1 MGLIRSRVFI
11 LGLSVIIMV
20 SAFLRF
26 WNLGSIGLGG
36 DESVYAAQAL
46 ILSGDNELTR
56 YFVLLSRGASNFLF
70 HQTIQAMIYAVSGF
84 SELSTRFLSAAFSVA
99 TCGLLFFLGREMY
112 GKWTGLIAAL
122 LISING
128 YSIAVGRAALLDST
142 MTFFFTLSM
151 LMLYKWIKTGSPKW
165 VCFLAITTGIAI
177 LAKVPSIILIPI
189 IIIAAFAYRRSRP
202 QNIKLGATFALILF
216 AVLLPALIQVAL
228 NFDTFVSFLDESSSR
243 VINVPATFYLD
254 KLISYSGVYFVA
266 AAVIG
271 IILSFI
277 HRTTA
282 DWLCIIWLVI
292 TATYLQINPIK
303 GWNYFLPL
311 IPVLTIFA
319 ANSICRLVPIL
330 KKFLS
335 DRKNRKKE
343 RQTVPSRMALISAGL
358 LGIFLLLSVSYT
370 EIYQSAYSIVYNRSF
385 VGLKEA
391 AYWIKENGPPNP
403 GVMTISHGS
412 AQYVFSMY
420 GRIDSYPFGSFSLH
434 TILPGGGS
442 IVGAPPPDPL
452 IQNGTVDYFVH
463 YVSNTDAGD
472 DPFHMEN
479 KTKTQSKF
487 LNLIQKYDSHLRHI
501 HFDEYVGLNGTELR
515 EPRAWIYEVGKRLPK
530 PQLEVELSGKMYNIT
545 GKGFMIGSYVN
556 IYYNREF
563 QEQVPTDSTG
573 SFSDLIEPPDASAC
587 GAVGTV
593 ELTVFD
599 YRDNRERM
607 NLIC

>member
-1 MGLIRSRVFI
+1 VGLIRSRVFI

-254 KLISYSGVYFVA
+254 KLISYSGVYFVT